1 MTLEQRISAFI
12 SFGHYIQNVKND
24 EANAD
29 FVKALSRAEA
39 KNPWFSQSTIRA
51 ALDEIAQI
59 LEEKTFR
66 SWISR
71 FYFQEK
77 NARRIAL
84 VTEGKTPFDS
94 FQDILCILLTG
105 NILIVKPSDKDFI
118 LVSFLLSQLIAIEPE
133 FAPFI
138 SIQDCVLPKF
148 DAIITPFTNK
158 SVELYL
164 QKVPHII
171 RKEKTSVAILTGKE
185 TVADLKQLGND
196 IFYNFGLSP
205 RNVSKIYMPETFDE
219 TKILD
224 ALEEYNSV
232 SMHYKYMNNYEYN
245 KSIYLVAQQKH
256 FDNGFLI
263 LKEDKALKSPLAVVF
278 YEKYSN
284 INEVQKSLEQYRD
297 EILYV
302 VGTQAQVPFGAT
314 RIPRIEEY
322 NSTLNFLINL

>member
-1 MTLEQRISAFI
+1 MNLEQRISAFI
-12 SFGHYIQNVKND
+12 SFGHYIKNVKND

-39 KNPWFSQSTIRA
+39 KNPWFPQATIQT

-66 SWISR
+66 LWISK

-77 NARRIAL
+77 TAKRIAL
-84 VTEGKTPFDS
+84 VTEGKTPFDC
-94 FQDILCILLTG
+94 FQDVLCILLSG
-105 NILIVKPSDKDFI
+105 NILIVKPSEKDSI
-118 LVSFLLSQLIAIEPE
+118 LVSYFLSQLIAIEPE
-133 FAPFI
+133 FAKLIF
-138 SIQDCVLPKF
+138 IQDCILPKF

-164 QKVPHII
+164 QRVPHII
-171 RKEKTSVAILTGKE
+171 RKEKTSVAVLTGKE
-185 TVADLKQLGND
+185 TAKDLKPLGND

-205 RNVSKIYMPETFDE
+205 RNVSKIYMPESFDE

-224 ALEEYNSV
+224 ALEEFNSV

-256 FDNGFLI
+256 YDNGFLI
-263 LKEDKALKSPLAVVF
+263 LKEDKNLKSPLAVVF

-284 INEVQKSLEQYRD
+284 INNVKQILEQHKD

-302 VGTQAQVPFGAT
+302 VGNQIPFGET
-314 RIPRIEEY
+314 RTPRINEY
-322 NSTLNFLINL
+322 DETIKFLINL